1 MTTIRRIVPNIP
13 SNKLEESKKFYR
25 DFLGMRLAMDMQWVL
40 TFVSESNPTA
50 QVTLVKSDDAAPLQ
64 FNITLSIEAADLNAL
79 YDKAKAFNYEIAY
92 EIKDEPWG
100 VRRFWVKDP
109 NGVTINL
116 MTHTK
121 E

>member
-1 MTTIRRIVPNIP
+1 MTIRRVVPNIN
-13 SNKLEESKKFYR
+13 SSKVQESKLFYK
-25 DFLGMRLAMDMQWVL
+25 DFLGMKLAMDMGWIL
-40 TFVSESNPTA
+40 TFVSEDNPTA
-50 QVTLVKSDDAAPLQ
+50 QVTIVKSDAIEIPQ
-64 FNITLSIEAADLNAL
+64 PNITLTIEVSDVDML
-79 YDKAKAFNYEIAY
+79 YRKAKELNYEIPY

-100 VRRFWVKDP
+100 VRRFWLKDP

>member
-1 MTTIRRIVPNIP
+1 MTIRRIVPNIP
-13 SNKLEESKKFYR
+13 STKLEESKKFYV

-50 QVTLVKSDDAAPLQ
+50 QVTLIKSDDAENLQ
-64 FNITLSIEAADLNAL
+64 SHITLSIEVTDLDVL
-79 YDKAKAFNYEIAY
+79 YHKAKELNYDIAY

>member
-1 MTTIRRIVPNIP
+1 MTIRRVVPNIN
-13 SNKLEESKKFYR
+13 SDKLEESKNFYVN
-25 DFLGMRLAMDMQWVL
+25 FLGMTLAMDMQWIL
-40 TFVSESNPTA
+40 TFVSETNPTA
-50 QVTLVKSDDAAPLQ
+50 QVTIVKNDNLENLPS
-64 FNITLSIEAADLNAL
+64 NITLTIEVSDVDIL
-79 YDKAKAFNYEIAY
+79 YRKAKELNYEIPY

-100 VRRFWVKDP
+100 VRRFWVEDP